1 MLHLLMAEEVGISGR
16 LMMSFME
23 KQEEHGP

>member
-1 MLHLLMAEEVGISGR
+1 MLQLLMAEEVRVSGR

-23 KQEEHGP
+23 KQEEHGF